1 MIEQLAPNLWVQQ
14 SEWFEVNA
22 GIFVSQNQALLI
34 DPGMSPA
41 EIDSIRDFVR
51 ENGWEMVGI
60 YLTHWHWDHVLGPE
74 RIPNTPV
81 YGPPFYD
88 EAFATENQNW
98 TLTALASWEKDASI
112 TRTTP
117 FVIPIPDKTFA
128 DHDLLRVGDAELQV
142 IHVPGHCNGQ
152 AALFEKSSGLFWSAD
167 NLIDFELPFV
177 AHSCE
182 AYIQTLENLKT
193 LGIRHLVPGHAKAT
207 RDGAEIN
214 RRFARTLSY
223 LHNLQALVTQAL
235 TEGLSAEETI
245 SRGLKMAI
253 RNPDALEPHRRNI
266 GQVYLE
272 LGGEAGTGNL
282 GWQP

>member
-14 SEWFEVNA
+14 SAWFDVNA

-41 EIDSIRDFVR
+41 EIDSIRNFVSER
-51 ENGWEMVGI
+51 GLEIAGI

-74 RIPNTPV
+74 RIPDVLV

-88 EAFATENQNW
+88 EAFAPKNRKW
-98 TLTALASWEKDASI
+98 TLTALASWEKDAGI

-117 FVIPIPDKTFA
+117 FLIPKPDKIVA
-128 DHDLLRVGDAELQV
+128 NNDLLKVGDAALQV
-142 IHVPGHCNGQ
+142 VHVPGHCHGQ
-152 AALFEKSSGLFWSAD
+152 AALFEKGSGLFWSAD

-182 AYIQTLENLKT
+182 AYIQTLEYLRT
-193 LGIRHLVPGHAKAT
+193 LDIRHLVPGHAKAT

-214 RRFARTLSY
+214 RRFSNALSY
-223 LHNLQALVTQAL
+223 LHRLKALVEQALV
-235 TEGLSAEETI
+235 EGMSPEETI
-245 SRGLKMAI
+245 AQGMKMAI

-272 LGGEAGTGNL
+272 LGGEAGTYDL
-282 GWQP
+282 GW